1 MTTKKNDYGLMLART
16 NLYGTEYIEVHVV
29 RREQGR
35 DAPLGCSG
43 DGESFYDSG
52 TPKHLVGL
60 RLDGLGMYGFVSDGK
75 DPSFIGAD
83 VEYRNVYAS
92 DERKLRGM
100 LKTIKRVND
109 RITKDKAY
117 EPGDKLMAFAA
128 ALKLSFVVE
137 RIGRA
142 PNLDWRYMSIVEGR
156 NRYRDLIETL
166 IAEKNA
172 ALKGAA

>member
-1 MTTKKNDYGLMLART
+1 MKTEYGLMLART
-16 NLYGTEYIEVHVV
+16 NFYGTEYIEVHVV
-29 RREQGR
+29 RREEGR

-43 DGESFYDSG
+43 DGEQFYDSG
-52 TPKHLVGL
+52 APKHLIGL

-75 DPSFIGAD
+75 DPAFIGND
-83 VEYRNVYAS
+83 VEYRNVYAM

-100 LKTIKRVND
+100 VKTIKRIND
-109 RITKDKAY
+109 RIQKTEAR

-142 PNLDWRYMSIVEGR
+142 PNLDWRYMSVVEGR

-166 IAEKNA
+166 IGEKSA